1 MKKIIKVISMTLA
14 ALLISSAT
22 VNAATNMY
30 QNSDFVETE
39 QPELS
44 EETKQ
49 LISQYQKNP
58 TEENYNNL
66 RNIVIENYNAVL
78 ARKEAKL
85 AELKEETSGK
95 PGGDE
100 IVAEMEEI
108 VREMYTTYW
117 D

>member
-14 ALLISSAT
+14 ALLISSAA

-66 RNIVIENYNAVL
+66 KYCYRNYNAVL
-78 ARKEAKL
+78 ARKGSK
-85 AELKEETSGK
+85 T
-95 PGGDE
+95 GGIE
-100 IVAEMEEI
+100 RKKQAVNP
-108 VREMYTTYW
+108 R
-117 D
+117 